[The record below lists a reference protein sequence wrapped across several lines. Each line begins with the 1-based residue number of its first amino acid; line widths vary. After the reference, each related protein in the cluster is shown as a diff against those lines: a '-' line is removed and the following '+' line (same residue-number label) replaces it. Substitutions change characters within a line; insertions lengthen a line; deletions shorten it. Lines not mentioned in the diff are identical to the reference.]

1 MHEGLTK
8 PTAKQLSNND
18 LQEVALWRNVVYS
31 LSEHRLFAIMYV
43 SLRMHKMNFPFQV
56 CLKNIYSPAIMDKL
70 EVHLLYLLHQQPFWF
85 ITNNGFQHN
94 IVQLRVIHLE

>member
-18 LQEVALWRNVVYS
+18 LQDAALWRNVVCLHHLSLNAVYS

-43 SLRMHKMNFPFQV
+43 SLRMHKMNFLFQV
-56 CLKNIYSPAIMDKL
+56 CHKNIYSPAIM
-70 EVHLLYLLHQQPFWF
+70 
-85 ITNNGFQHN
+85 
-94 IVQLRVIHLE
+94 VI